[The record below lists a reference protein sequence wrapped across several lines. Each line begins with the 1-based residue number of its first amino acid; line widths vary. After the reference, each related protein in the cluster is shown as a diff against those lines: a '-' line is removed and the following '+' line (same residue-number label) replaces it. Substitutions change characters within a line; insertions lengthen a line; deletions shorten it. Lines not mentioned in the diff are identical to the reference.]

1 MTVYGQIIYLLV
13 KLKLPCR
20 KIDCFDLTKDRKTA
34 KEVRV
39 TDMNLFKNSY
49 ICKWFYAVG
58 NGKRRCAVI
67 LTKRNKFLDPKF
79 GAT

>member
-1 MTVYGQIIYLLV
+1 MILRYDCLRSDYLLV

-49 ICKWFYAVG
+49 V
-58 NGKRRCAVI
+58 NGFMQSETENEDM
-67 LTKRNKFLDPKF
+67 L
-79 GAT
+79 